1 MVMRIPS
8 LSERT
13 LFLTHRE
20 LPTVKGCF
28 RAEGASEGDAAIISE
43 IRTTFVGHANEGENP
58 PENERGR
65 SRRQNVH
72 RVKRRNKRGN
82 CVI

>member
-43 IRTTFVGHANEGENP
+43 IRTTFVGHANEG
-58 PENERGR
+58 
-65 SRRQNVH
+65 RQNVH

-82 CVI
+82 CVT